1 MKIFKISSGDL
12 DNFHLLNVI
21 KKFKK
26 PIILST
32 GLAENIYQIKK
43 TLKFLNYKKNQL
55 AILHCVSQYPVQYK
69 YSNLIKLNELKK
81 LKITLGYSDHTI
93 GNLSSVVAVALG
105 AKIFEK
111 HITLD
116 KKMNGP
122 DHKASLSIAELKLF
136 VDNIRDTYE
145 MINLKEKK

>member
-1 MKIFKISSGDL
+1 M
-12 DNFHLLNVI
+12 
-21 KKFKK
+21 
-26 PIILST
+26 
-32 GLAENIYQIKK
+32 
-43 TLKFLNYKKNQL
+43 
-55 AILHCVSQYPVQYK
+55 HCVSQYPVQYK

-145 MINLKEKK
+145 MINLKEKNNPKY